1 MASLSLSPYLSL
13 LAACSL
19 LLGVGTECRL
29 PGHDQR
35 LAAGRLLR
43 TDPHSSLLTL
53 PFFSTSSFPL
63 TLRSSP
69 RLPPSQSLEVGGYFA
84 ASSAVRVS
92 CLARDEIS
100 KLLACLSFS
109 ILFCVCVFLF
119 FAPFF
124 LAVVL
129 CPAGLEMVCL
139 HACRGS
145 AARWFTVSEPVVC
158 FLSVPFRSRCRFA
171 CLSLC
176 FKCEERIAAGAL
188 AVVQSAGRC
197 R

>member
-1 MASLSLSPYLSL
+1 M

-92 CLARDEIS
+92 VLPVTKSPNFWLA
-100 KLLACLSFS
+100 FPF
-109 ILFCVCVFLF
+109 LFFFVCVFLF

-124 LAVVL
+124 FSGSFMSSGSRN
-129 CPAGLEMVCL
+129 GL
-139 HACRGS
+139 
-145 AARWFTVSEPVVC
+145 
-158 FLSVPFRSRCRFA
+158 FA
-171 CLSLC
+171 CVPRQRSALVYCIGTGCLFSLRAFSVSLPFC
-176 FKCEERIAAGAL
+176 MFESL
-188 AVVQSAGRC
+188 L
-197 R
+197 

>member
-1 MASLSLSPYLSL
+1 M

-109 ILFCVCVFLF
+109 VLFFVCVFLF

-124 LAVVL
+124 FSGSFMSSGSRN
-129 CPAGLEMVCL
+129 GL
-139 HACRGS
+139 
-145 AARWFTVSEPVVC
+145 
-158 FLSVPFRSRCRFA
+158 FA
-171 CLSLC
+171 CVPRQRSALVYCIGTGCLFSLRAFSVSLPFC
-176 FKCEERIAAGAL
+176 MFESL
-188 AVVQSAGRC
+188 L
-197 R
+197 